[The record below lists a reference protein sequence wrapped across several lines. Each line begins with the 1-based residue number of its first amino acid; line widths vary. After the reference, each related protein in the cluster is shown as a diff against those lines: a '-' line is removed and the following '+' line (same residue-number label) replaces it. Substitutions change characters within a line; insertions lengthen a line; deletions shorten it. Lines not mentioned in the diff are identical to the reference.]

1 MHPTQAREECPEGQR
16 TSSDDPLRA
25 GLDSCPGTR
34 GSKHLVLPALY
45 ADERPWFSRIFA
57 ESWGR
62 LYFCGVETGVK
73 GATQSHPVSETM
85 GMEAGKVEWVRSP
98 CGSHLRKGQ
107 GGSDIYWALVLLMPK
122 ALCLQYPWSRSSRGE
137 APEGKNTNVFFTK
150 EPPSLGTKPG
160 IQWTLRN
167 NLLNAHDIHR
177 SSARAV
183 VSFSF
188 TDDEAD
194 ALRSGI
200 IFSGL
205 TVIESQGLSKIW
217 AKVSAAQKAMPSVKH
232 CRSHPYAILF
242 CKVTWF
248 CPGFLSLLP
257 WGFHTFVMRL
267 SSSCPD

>member
-1 MHPTQAREECPEGQR
+1 M
-16 TSSDDPLRA
+16 
-25 GLDSCPGTR
+25 
-34 GSKHLVLPALY
+34 
-45 ADERPWFSRIFA
+45 
-57 ESWGR
+57 
-62 LYFCGVETGVK
+62 
-73 GATQSHPVSETM
+73 
-85 GMEAGKVEWVRSP
+85 
-98 CGSHLRKGQ
+98 
-107 GGSDIYWALVLLMPK
+107 LLMPK

-205 TVIESQGLSKIW
+205 TVIESQGLSKI
-217 AKVSAAQKAMPSVKH
+217 
-232 CRSHPYAILF
+232 
-242 CKVTWF
+242 
-248 CPGFLSLLP
+248 
-257 WGFHTFVMRL
+257 
-267 SSSCPD
+267 